1 MRNTKKQNTKKIFV
15 ITIVTLLI
23 LLALVCTS
31 IIGIDYYKNK
41 KAEEERI
48 AKEKAAK
55 QLELDRLA
63 ALPKETF
70 VNMSV
75 VGDIMCHDTQYKDAY
90 VRETGDYDFSKMF
103 TDIEG
108 HVKEADIAVGNLE
121 TTFAGKERKYSNYPT
136 FNTPEHLAIDLAEL
150 GIDVLSTSNN
160 HSMDRSYSGVV
171 STLDYLDKAGIS
183 HTGTFR
189 TEEEKKYIIKEVNG
203 VKFAFLAYT
212 YGTNGIPAPQGKEFC
227 INLIDEEEIV
237 KQLNEVKAEKPD
249 VICVNMHWGIEYQT
263 KQNRVQEDLATFLFE
278 NGVDVIL
285 GSHPHVL
292 QPMKDVKINGK
303 RKFIIYSLG
312 NFMADQNM
320 KNTRNSI
327 ILKLKFKKD
336 LKTNE
341 TTIENV
347 EYVPIYT
354 NRSGNHRN
362 FKILDINKQLKE
374 QNINQSLYNTLQLE
388 ENSVHKILNY
398 KKETE

>member
-1 MRNTKKQNTKKIFV
+1 
-15 ITIVTLLI
+15 
-23 LLALVCTS
+23 
-31 IIGIDYYKNK
+31 
-41 KAEEERI
+41 
-48 AKEKAAK
+48 
-55 QLELDRLA
+55 
-63 ALPKETF
+63 
-70 VNMSV
+70 
-75 VGDIMCHDTQYKDAY
+75 MCHDTQYKDSY

-189 TEEEKKYIIKEVNG
+189 TPEEKKYIIKEVNG

-263 KQNRVQEDLATFLFE
+263 KQNRVQEDLAMLLFE

-292 QPMKDVKINGK
+292 EPMKDIKINGK

-374 QNINQSLYNTLQLE
+374 QNISQTLYNTLKNE
-388 ENSVHKILNY
+388 ESSVHKILNY
-398 KKETE
+398 NKETE